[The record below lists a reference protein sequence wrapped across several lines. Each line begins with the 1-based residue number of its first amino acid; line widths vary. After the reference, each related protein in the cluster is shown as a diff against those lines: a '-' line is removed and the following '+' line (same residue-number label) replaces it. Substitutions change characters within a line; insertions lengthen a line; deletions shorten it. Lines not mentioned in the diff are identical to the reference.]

1 MRLNNSNKKNIK
13 YLKVD
18 LKIENNNNFDEVY
31 SMLSRLNI
39 SAKINTTDS
48 MSKLIQKRI
57 TYKQKIRVAKRL
69 NALGKNILKNNIYEI
84 NKFL

>member
-1 MRLNNSNKKNIK
+1 
-13 YLKVD
+13 
-18 LKIENNNNFDEVY
+18 
-31 SMLSRLNI
+31 
-39 SAKINTTDS
+39 

-57 TYKQKIRVAKRL
+57 AYKQKIKVAKRL